1 MREFE
6 RQLPDGA
13 PFSVRNGL
21 ANLHS
26 SIEEEQ
32 RRRWRVPPAEGR
44 LLRLIRSLPTC
55 LESLTDGG
63 PETAR
68 RLLEQLGSDIP
79 SDIRSLLET
88 AEQAQTAEQFSQ
100 AVEPVRRARDQLL
113 DLVST
118 DRLPEIDWRE
128 QVFAEFQAALS
139 WAESGLD
146 REDLRVLVAH
156 ELADELEEDPLAASN
171 ALLQLAEVM
180 AATNQKIISRQASV
194 EIGEDIWFDTVI
206 VDEAAHANPLDLL
219 IPMSL
224 ATRRVILVG
233 DHRQLPALLEP
244 EIQQEVEC
252 NIADEMKGALD
263 HSLFERL
270 INHVRTQDANGDT
283 RREVTLDTQFRMHPR
298 LGDFVSEA
306 FYEQDGGL
314 HSPEDPTPYIH
325 TDAQLLGKTCVWI
338 DVPASRGREE
348 GTRSKYRTAEA
359 EATADLVARWVA
371 LPSQPSVGAMSLYGA
386 QTDQVLAA
394 LEVAGLAR
402 SSPEGVVVTE
412 GRVRVGNVDAFQ
424 GREFDHVAL
433 SLARSNSNTHPVGA
447 FGLLTLV
454 NRLCVAMSRQRKLL
468 VLVGD
473 FEMFSSDLAKSSVPA
488 IWKFAQICREDNAV
502 QR

>member
-1 MREFE
+1 MSEYTNFE
-6 RQLPDGA
+6 VGQKFPLPIATPADGA
-13 PFSVRNGL
+13 MF
-21 ANLHS
+21 
-26 SIEEEQ
+26 
-32 RRRWRVPPAEGR
+32 
-44 LLRLIRSLPTC
+44 
-55 LESLTDGG
+55 
-63 PETAR
+63 
-68 RLLEQLGSDIP
+68 
-79 SDIRSLLET
+79 
-88 AEQAQTAEQFSQ
+88 
-100 AVEPVRRARDQLL
+100 
-113 DLVST
+113 
-118 DRLPEIDWRE
+118 
-128 QVFAEFQAALS
+128 QV
-139 WAESGLD
+139 
-146 REDLRVLVAH
+146 
-156 ELADELEEDPLAASN
+156 
-171 ALLQLAEVM
+171 
-180 AATNQKIISRQASV
+180 
-194 EIGEDIWFDTVI
+194 
-206 VDEAAHANPLDLL
+206 
-219 IPMSL
+219 
-224 ATRRVILVG
+224 
-233 DHRQLPALLEP
+233 
-244 EIQQEVEC
+244 
-252 NIADEMKGALD
+252 
-263 HSLFERL
+263 
-270 INHVRTQDANGDT
+270 DANGTMFILQLSRTDVIA
-283 RREVTLDTQFRMHPR
+283 REAFRTGEME
-298 LGDFVSEA
+298 FA

-386 QTDQVLAA
+386 QTDQVLAE

-447 FGLLTLV
+447 FGFLTLV